1 MGQDMSDYFSSIG
14 GILEGNLVD
23 DYENMDAHD
32 RARTQILVDKFS
44 GQRAPFRNIYLESQ
58 IITILVAKGQ
68 SYYFKCLHIM
78 VVVYRLVQKKG
89 TVLVSTSLA
98 WPAVAGCSRAET
110 FSQLSSI
117 YFAQPCI

>member
-58 IITILVAKGQ
+58 KP
-68 SYYFKCLHIM
+68 F
-78 VVVYRLVQKKG
+78 
-89 TVLVSTSLA
+89 LA
-98 WPAVAGCSRAET
+98 A
-110 FSQLSSI
+110 
-117 YFAQPCI
+117 